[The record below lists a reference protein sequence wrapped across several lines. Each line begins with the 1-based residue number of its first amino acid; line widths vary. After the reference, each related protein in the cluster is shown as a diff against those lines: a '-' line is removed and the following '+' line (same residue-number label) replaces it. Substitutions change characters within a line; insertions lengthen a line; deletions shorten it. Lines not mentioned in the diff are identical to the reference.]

1 MVLLGT
7 LEDLLTI
14 ELNLFE
20 QSLACYSLLGWVDP
34 VYFVPPIY
42 TKGFTLSIN
51 IFFSASHKDDGLY
64 SEGFALK
71 SHKKLFECYANGV
84 GSFGMSVN
92 PT

>member
-1 MVLLGT
+1 MLLLGT
-7 LEDLLTI
+7 FEDLLTI

-34 VYFVPPIY
+34 VCFVPPIY

-51 IFFSASHKDDGLY
+51 RFFSASHKDGLY